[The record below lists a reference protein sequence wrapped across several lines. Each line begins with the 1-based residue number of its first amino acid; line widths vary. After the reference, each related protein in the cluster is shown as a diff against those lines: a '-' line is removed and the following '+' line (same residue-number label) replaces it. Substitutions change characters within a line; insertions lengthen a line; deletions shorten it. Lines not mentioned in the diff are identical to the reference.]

1 MHHAVLHR
9 RKFPLNAVVYP
20 VGDGVGLYQGQ
31 ISIRGELYIHID
43 AGTELPGLQQV
54 QPLHSL
60 LAENDVC
67 HLLFQTGGGCVVGE
81 LTYRIPEDA
90 HRRFQDKNADDQTG
104 HRVQHRKAQPCPCNS
119 DETAHRGRRQKPKSV
134 VESKGKINLELQQKA
149 QHQAKTKAIFMSL
162 DNEKNVGEA
171 RVRKYYHLT
180 QKGADYLT
188 ERERDWHI
196 FTTAVQGVLG
206 GDGCVLA

>member
-81 LTYRIPEDA
+81 LTYRIPEE
-90 HRRFQDKNADDQTG
+90 HPVVRRFLRACGRLGLPGDTTVTLGGSDNNILLLHGLTGIVLSCGMRGVHSTAEYTCAEDLLKGAELLLVPNA
-104 HRVQHRKAQPCPCNS
+104 CPMEINRLS
-119 DETAHRGRRQKPKSV
+119 QLRGR
-134 VESKGKINLELQQKA
+134 A
-149 QHQAKTKAIFMSL
+149 FTHATSL
-162 DNEKNVGEA
+162 
-171 RVRKYYHLT
+171 
-180 QKGADYLT
+180 
-188 ERERDWHI
+188 
-196 FTTAVQGVLG
+196 
-206 GDGCVLA
+206 